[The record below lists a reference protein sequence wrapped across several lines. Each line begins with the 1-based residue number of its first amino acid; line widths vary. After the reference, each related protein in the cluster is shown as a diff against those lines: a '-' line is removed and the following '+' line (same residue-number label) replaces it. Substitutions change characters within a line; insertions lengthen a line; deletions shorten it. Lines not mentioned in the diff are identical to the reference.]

1 MPAKHHSPEQSES
14 LKQDPTE
21 RRRLQNRLSQ
31 RNHRRKIRDRIAKLQ
46 ERVIASELRAAAT
59 LHGWH
64 SAPCIPYEVKPSPSS
79 TSSSLSLSPSS
90 PPAELQCPPASYNVG
105 LNTMPQLP
113 LFSTPGEND
122 ETGTTVSS
130 VNGSGT
136 SSPTAL
142 VPPDIVTGSALG
154 LGQGYGLDT
163 VQMCEQ
169 WGFQGSVYLAT
180 DTADSWS
187 VVERDYTAPDPG
199 VFSRR
204 KHTGIYVAGTGGY
217 ERVPVSEPGVDGMPS
232 SSDGLKT

>member
-1 MPAKHHSPEQSES
+1 MTCPG
-14 LKQDPTE
+14 
-21 RRRLQNRLSQ
+21 
-31 RNHRRKIRDRIAKLQ
+31 RKIRDRIAKLQ

-90 PPAELQCPPASYNVG
+90 PPAELQPASYNVG

-113 LFSTPGEND
+113 LFSTSGEYD

-130 VNGSGT
+130 LSGSGT
-136 SSPTAL
+136 SSPTAP
-142 VPPDIVTGSALG
+142 VSPDIVAGSVLG
-154 LGQGYGLDT
+154 LTQGYGLDT

-180 DTADSWS
+180 GISP
-187 VVERDYTAPDPG
+187 YT
-199 VFSRR
+199 S
-204 KHTGIYVAGTGGY
+204 T
-217 ERVPVSEPGVDGMPS
+217 VSEV
-232 SSDGLKT
+232 KY